1 MKRRLLLDVVVGQR
15 APILELFAREYQP
28 LLVRRDALFVLN
40 LGLDILRARARSAH
54 RRKRKKK
61 QCDQN
66 ACRSTP
72 RATMY
77 TRKGHCVC
85 GRRAILSAPQCRPNE
100 QQRLKTYVDSS
111 CPTSIE
117 SEPSTSSV
125 IVFPV
130 SVFTKICI
138 PPPPPPLP
146 ARHPHSRCS
155 SYPFYILSTL
165 AERRENLSINA
176 G

>member
-1 MKRRLLLDVVVGQR
+1 
-15 APILELFAREYQP
+15 
-28 LLVRRDALFVLN
+28 
-40 LGLDILRARARSAH
+40 
-54 RRKRKKK
+54 
-61 QCDQN
+61 
-66 ACRSTP
+66 
-72 RATMY
+72 
-77 TRKGHCVC
+77 
-85 GRRAILSAPQCRPNE
+85 
-100 QQRLKTYVDSS
+100 
-111 CPTSIE
+111 
-117 SEPSTSSV
+117 V

-155 SYPFYILSTL
+155 SYPSYILSTL